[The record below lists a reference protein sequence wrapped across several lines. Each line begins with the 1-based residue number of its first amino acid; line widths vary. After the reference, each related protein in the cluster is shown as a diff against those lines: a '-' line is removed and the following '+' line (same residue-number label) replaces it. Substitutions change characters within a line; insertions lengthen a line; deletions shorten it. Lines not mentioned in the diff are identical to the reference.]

1 MTLEGIGSI
10 VITADSTASYIDSI
24 ATYKVSHN
32 AKGPEMHMSK
42 MVHLRGPFVTLNLI
56 SFGTFYQNIIIL
68 VNTSKMYMPS
78 CSIAIANTHVHIINH
93 GYHPCD
99 YNSV

>member
-1 MTLEGIGSI
+1 MTLEGTGSI
-10 VITADSTASYIDSI
+10 VITADNTASYIDSI
-24 ATYKVSHN
+24 ATYKVSRN
-32 AKGPEMHMSK
+32 AKGPEMSK
-42 MVHLRGPFVTLNLI
+42 MVHVRGPFVTLNLI
-56 SFGTFYQNIIIL
+56 PFGTFYQNIIIL

-99 YNSV
+99 YNKV